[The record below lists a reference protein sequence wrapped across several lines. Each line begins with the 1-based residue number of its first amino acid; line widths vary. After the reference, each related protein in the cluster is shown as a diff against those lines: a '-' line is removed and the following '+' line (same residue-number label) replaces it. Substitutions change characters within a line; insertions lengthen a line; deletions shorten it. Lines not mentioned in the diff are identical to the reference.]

1 MKKLALLGGKLYRDK
16 EFHTWPIYDDNE
28 LKNLSG
34 TLESNQWSRNGY
46 FESEFSNRF
55 AKYQGGEYAVCVTSG
70 MVALYCALKA
80 LDVNNGDEVIIP
92 AFPQP
97 PALSICYVG
106 AIPIFVDIE
115 QSSLCIDP
123 QKIKDSITKKTKA
136 IIIIHTHNT
145 MSNMDEILDISRE
158 YNIPVIED
166 CAHAHG
172 MRWNKKGAG
181 YLGDIG
187 IFSFESSKV
196 MTSGEGGIVTTN
208 NQQYYERVIALKSL
222 GNNSSGVKQSDIIG
236 WNFRM
241 SEFHA
246 SVLNAQL
253 KRFPGQVERKYR
265 NMRLLDSLLKS
276 IDGISVIDH
285 HPNISNHTG
294 FLYSVIY
301 DSDKCNAIPLKV
313 ISKALQAEGLPTR
326 LRDLSYNS
334 IEMKTYL
341 SRLQIDAT
349 CPVAEKYTKS
359 KLLTLPH
366 HIFLGEES
374 DIYDIYEIFKKVV
387 SNSGELK
394 GYYYKNIVK
403 IIKNKIL

>member
-1 MKKLALLGGKLYRDK
+1 MNFIDLKIQQENIRNKIDLNIAKVLNHGSYIMGPEVRILEDKLADYVGSKYCIGVSSGSDALLISMMSLGVG
-16 EFHTWPIYDDNE
+16 P
-28 LKNLSG
+28 
-34 TLESNQWSRNGY
+34 
-46 FESEFSNRF
+46 
-55 AKYQGGEYAVCVTSG
+55 
-70 MVALYCALKA
+70 
-80 LDVNNGDEVIIP
+80 GDEVITSPFTFFATAEMIK
-92 AFPQP
+92 
-97 PALSICYVG
+97 LLG
-106 AIPIFVDIE
+106 AKPIFVDIE